1 MRVSCCQQLQSIRT
15 LTSQQQQ
22 KHSMLICL
30 KRNCQTVGFECYQRH
45 FQIGCC
51 QTQNKHK
58 TFKTVSE
65 NAIKDIL
72 KQGGIKNRTNRILSK
87 QCSRML
93 SESQFECCQRQSVWM
108 LSETVTLNA
117 VRDSHFECCQRRSV
131 WMLSETVSLNAVRES
146 VWMLS
151 ETVSLNAVRD
161 SQFECCQRQYEHN
174 SYKNNNIVLNGYQRL
189 YWNIKDSQLQWIRL
203 MWKKD
208 GELDI
213 KDWALAIRDCE
224 W

>member
-1 MRVSCCQQLQSIRT
+1 MLPAASVNQNFNIT
-15 LTSQQQQ
+15 TTT

-65 NAIKDIL
+65 NAVKDIL

-108 LSETVTLNA
+108 LSETVSLNA
-117 VRDSHFECCQRRSV
+117 VRDGQFECCQRQFECCQRQSV
-131 WMLSETVSLNAVRES
+131 WMLSK
-146 VWMLS
+146 
-151 ETVSLNAVRD
+151 TVSLNAVRD

-189 YWNIKDSQLQWIRL
+189 Y
-203 MWKKD
+203 
-208 GELDI
+208 
-213 KDWALAIRDCE
+213 
-224 W
+224 